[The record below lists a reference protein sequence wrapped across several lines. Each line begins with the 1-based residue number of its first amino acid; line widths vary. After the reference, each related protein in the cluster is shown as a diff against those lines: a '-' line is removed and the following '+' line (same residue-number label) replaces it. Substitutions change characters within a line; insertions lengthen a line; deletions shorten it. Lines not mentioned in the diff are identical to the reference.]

1 MSTDEEQLTRSVIDL
16 FVAGTETTSTALKWF
31 IVFMLNKPDIQQRMR
46 KEILDV
52 VGDCRF
58 PSYLDRGNMPYCDAV
73 IHETLRVGNIAP
85 LSLPRGLTRDLE
97 FRGYVIP
104 KHALIVPSLDS
115 ILTDPEVF
123 EEPFEFNPERFLNDG
138 VLSGTEKVHAFGVGK

>member
-1 MSTDEEQLTRSVIDL
+1 MIDL

-58 PSYLDRGNMPYCDAV
+58 PSYSDRGNMPYCDAV

-85 LSLPRGLTRDLE
+85 LSLPHGLTRDLE